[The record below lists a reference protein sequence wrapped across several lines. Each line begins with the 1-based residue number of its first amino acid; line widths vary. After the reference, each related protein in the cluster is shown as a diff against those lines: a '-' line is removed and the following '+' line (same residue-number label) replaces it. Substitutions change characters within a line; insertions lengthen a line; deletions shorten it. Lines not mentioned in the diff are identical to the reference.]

1 MAEDANK
8 RIAELQQQRELM
20 QWMIDNQKR
29 VNNGVSAHLK
39 ARKELYEYTQM
50 LQIAEKSFAESSKVI
65 KELEEKRIKLSKEEE
80 LNLRQLNKDLKK
92 KVDTIGEEVTKLKKT
107 LSIRQALT
115 KEVEKGV
122 KALYN
127 EIFGTRKLVNLYLE
141 MDKAVRS
148 TSVSIGLTGGASA
161 MFRENMLGSA
171 MAAARFNISLAE
183 IARIQSDLASG
194 TGTASILTE
203 EDMERFGVMSKLFG
217 NVGGFAADMELFGY
231 GAGQSADEFEKIFQT
246 AQEYGLDAQKY
257 TKNIANNLKLM
268 TKYRFRGGLTD
279 LKEATALTQ
288 RMRQDM
294 SAFSGF
300 AEKVMRPE
308 GAIEAAAALQVL
320 GGAMGRLGDP
330 FMLMS
335 KARNDMAGFTKEVM
349 AATIGVGVF
358 NVSTGK
364 FDITANELDRLR
376 ELAKITGQSFDD
388 LTVQAREQAQD
399 KRIRAE
405 ITASVSKKDMTYLSG
420 LTQIDKEGGMFIEV
434 RGKEKDLSK
443 ITAEDVEYLKQEG
456 KTMEEM
462 AKLQMTF
469 KDNLDS
475 IVKML
480 QLTLLPAMEY
490 LGEIASDWSKRF
502 ADASDSVK
510 ENMAYGIIGMAAL
523 FSVATMFAAGA
534 SMGAGFKMGSG
545 AMGMVGRGL
554 GMGGGGATA
563 LSASAARG
571 AGTGAR
577 ARLMGTAVVIA
588 AIGVSVMM
596 IGKGVQ
602 LATDGFA
609 NMATAMSS
617 LPLTHLVA
625 FESVVNSILI
635 GFGSF
640 VVIVGALAFALATSA
655 VVIAPVTPILLGV
668 GASMLMMGAG
678 IGIAAAGMSLLITSI
693 NEGKDVGITLIAIAA
708 GMGGLL
714 LATTAF
720 ANPLTAI
727 GLAAAMLSLYGI
739 SKMGPALSQAGVG
752 IKMVSDNLLTL
763 KTNLKAFGDGSGL
776 SEVVGSLKELQNITQ
791 TAPIR
796 VEVGGKVDGTVNVE
810 VAGSDFKKDLLRDS
824 FFLEELTSKIEQ
836 RVTLRDNTSGL

>member
-92 KVDTIGEEVTKLKKT
+92 KVDTISEEVTNLKKT
-107 LSIRQALT
+107 LSIRQTLT

-141 MDKAVRS
+141 MDKAVRT
-148 TSVSIGLTGGASA
+148 TSVSMGLTGGASA

-203 EDMERFGVMSKLFG
+203 ADMERFGVMSKLFG

-231 GAGQSADEFEKIFQT
+231 GAGQSADEFEKIFQK

-257 TKNIANNLKLM
+257 TKNVANNLKLM

-320 GGAMGRLGDP
+320 GGEMGRLGDP

-523 FSVATMFAAGA
+523 FGAATMFAAGV

-545 AMGMVGRGL
+545 AMGMAGRGL
-554 GMGGGGATA
+554 GMGGGMATTQVV
-563 LSASAARG
+563 SGSAARG

-577 ARLMGTAVVIA
+577 ARLMGVAVVIA
-588 AIGVSVMM
+588 AIGVAVAG
-596 IGKGVQ
+596 IGAGVY
-602 LATDGFA
+602 LATKGF
-609 NMATAMSS
+609 S
-617 LPLTHLVA
+617 
-625 FESVVNSILI
+625 E
-635 GFGSF
+635 
-640 VVIVGALAFALATSA
+640 LATS
-655 VVIAPVTPILLGV
+655 IQGLDTKKLDFMKSMMLGIGV
-668 GASMLMMGAG
+668 GFGVLIGIMTVLALSGVGVVAAGIMLAFGASLLMVGVG
-678 IGIAAAGMSLLITSI
+678 IGIAAAGISLIIGSLSKLGGVDLSGLPTFTQLAGLSAGLITLS
-693 NEGKDVGITLIAIAA
+693 GAA
-708 GMGGLL
+708 L
-714 LATTAF
+714 F
-720 ANPLTAI
+720 ALP
-727 GLAAAMLSLYGI
+727 GLAVLSKI
-739 SKMGPALSQAGVG
+739 SNMGVGLQQAGNGVKVLAENMRG
-752 IKMVSDNLLTL
+752 LGESLETISAGENVAQLETVIKSLNNLMVQTQ
-763 KTNLKAFGDGSGL
+763 KT
-776 SEVVGSLKELQNITQ
+776 
-791 TAPIR
+791 PIR

-810 VAGSDFKKDLLRDS
+810 IAGSDFKKDLLRDS

-836 RVTLRDNTSGL
+836 RVTLRDKTSGL